1 MKLETRRSM
10 PPSIS
15 SLPIGSSSSS
25 LLTSKG
31 SAMKITPPT
40 NIAPANSR
48 SGFTLVELLVVIAI
62 IGVLIGLLLPAV
74 QSARESSRRSSC
86 VNNLKQV
93 GLALHGYAD
102 KNVSGGDNRFPYIAY
117 KNYNG
122 GNMTSHPTNVANGG
136 KITSFH
142 VHWGPNVSWIVQILP
157 FLEESPCY
165 DTWVTNTN
173 NFAPSGG
180 SFYNIGSYNNSTAPP
195 GEISTGKLISSLACP
210 SYTGDLAIN
219 GTAVGSASGGM
230 YAGWSVDM
238 YRRMGT
244 TSTKNDKTGLSC
256 YRANF
261 GVVRSGANDMNGVD
275 GTGALDWVRKKGFK
289 DFTDGTSKTVMVL
302 ESALGQPW
310 FAHIM
315 PASVSSTAAA
325 PATLTGSTWSVSS
338 PDGAVVNQARKDF
351 YFLANIGLG
360 SEHPGGGA
368 VVMADGS
375 TNFVRFDG
383 LSPQVWLSLLSAQS
397 GEPSQLP

>member
-1 MKLETRRSM
+1 MKLTKPRFM

-15 SLPIGSSSSS
+15 SFPIGSSSSP

-31 SAMKITPPT
+31 SAMKITPPSKV
-40 NIAPANSR
+40 ASANSR

-74 QSARESSRRSSC
+74 QSAREAARRSSC

-93 GLALHGYAD
+93 GLGLHGYAD
-102 KNVSGGDNRFPYIAY
+102 KNASGGDNRFPYIAY

-136 KITSFH
+136 QITSFH
-142 VHWGPNVSWIVQILP
+142 AHWGPNVSWIVQILP

-165 DTWVTNTN
+165 DTWATNTN
-173 NFAPSGG
+173 NFGG
-180 SFYNIGSYNNSTAPP
+180 SFYNLGPYNNSTAPP
-195 GEISTGKLISSLACP
+195 AEISTGKLISNLYCP
-210 SYTGDLAIN
+210 SYTGDQLIN
-219 GTAVGSASGGM
+219 GTAVGSASGGL

-244 TSTKNDKTGLSC
+244 TSTKNDKTGLTC

-275 GTGALDWVRKKGFK
+275 GTGALEWVRKKGFK

-315 PASVSSTAAA
+315 PASVSSTGAAA
-325 PATLTGSTWSVSS
+325 ATLTGNTWTVPS

-375 TNFVRFDG
+375 TNFVRFDD
-383 LSPQVWLSLLSAQS
+383 LSPQVWLSLLSAQG
-397 GEPSQLP
+397 GETSQLP

>member
-1 MKLETRRSM
+1 MNILRSLQGEKAEPIRRR
-10 PPSIS
+10 
-15 SLPIGSSSSS
+15 
-25 LLTSKG
+25 T
-31 SAMKITPPT
+31 A
-40 NIAPANSR
+40 
-48 SGFTLVELLVVIAI
+48 FTLVELLVVIAI

-74 QSARESSRRSSC
+74 QSAREAARRSSC

-102 KNVSGGDNRFPYIAY
+102 KNASGGDNRFPYIAY

-136 KITSFH
+136 KITSHH

-157 FLEESPCY
+157 FFEESPCY
-165 DTWVTNTN
+165 DQWASTTN
-173 NFAPSGG
+173 NFSPSGG
-180 SFYNIGSYNNSTAPP
+180 SFYNIGPYNNSTAPP
-195 GEISTGKLISSLACP
+195 AEISTGKLISNLYCP
-210 SYTGDLAIN
+210 SYTGNSVIN

-230 YAGWSVDM
+230 YAGWSVDG

-244 TSTKNDKTGLSC
+244 TSEKTDKTGLTC

-275 GTGALDWVRKKGFK
+275 GTGALEWVRKKGFK

-310 FAHIM
+310 FAHVM
-315 PASVSSTAAA
+315 PASVSSTNAS
-325 PATLTGSTWSVSS
+325 PATPVGTTWTVSN
-338 PDGAVVNQARKDF
+338 PDGAVVNQPRKDF

-368 VVMADGS
+368 IAMADGS
-375 TNFVRFDG
+375 TQF
-383 LSPQVWLSLLSAQS
+383 LSEQISFPVLWALGTRNLGSLDVAPATL
-397 GEPSQLP
+397 E

>member
-1 MKLETRRSM
+1 MKGFAMHSLSNRQAK
-10 PPSIS
+10 PPH
-15 SLPIGSSSSS
+15 PR
-25 LLTSKG
+25 
-31 SAMKITPPT
+31 A
-40 NIAPANSR
+40 A
-48 SGFTLVELLVVIAI
+48 FTLVELLVVIAI

-74 QSARESSRRSSC
+74 QSAREAARRSSC

-102 KNVSGGDNRFPYIAY
+102 KNASGGDNRFPYIAY

-142 VHWGPNVSWIVQILP
+142 AHWGPNVSWLVQILP
-157 FLEESPCY
+157 FFEESPCY
-165 DTWVTNTN
+165 DQWASTTN

-180 SFYNIGSYNNSTAPP
+180 SWYNLGPFNNSTAPP
-195 GEISTGKLISSLACP
+195 AEISTGKLISNLYCP
-210 SYTGDLAIN
+210 SYTGNSVIN

-230 YAGWSVDM
+230 YAGWSVDG

-244 TSTKNDKTGLSC
+244 TSEKTDKTGLTC

-275 GTGALDWVRKKGFK
+275 GTGALEWVRKKGFK

-310 FAHIM
+310 FAHVM
-315 PASVSSTAAA
+315 PASVSSTGAA
-325 PATLTGSTWSVSS
+325 PATLTGNTWTVPN

-368 VVMADGS
+368 IAMADGS
-375 TNFVRFDG
+375 TNFVRFDD
-383 LSPQVWLSLLSAQS
+383 LSPQVWLSLLSANS
-397 GEPSQLP
+397 GETTQIP